1 MSLLKDVR
9 TALKDA
15 GLPESSKALK
25 ASTFTGLT
33 LKSLIKKY
41 HLDYLAGT
49 SDADEL
55 ASDPEEV
62 WHTFN
67 ESVIKPLKSNAVSFE
82 FKTKSVTFAQQ
93 NLRHTLIKNFLNH
106 EDVVTDSKDVLK
118 YVDID
123 NYIKGQLTNGDI
135 KVLAVQQFTDTVQ
148 VVFYYVQALLPTLTD
163 IENLK
168 ALANKDNPTSEDKQA
183 YSDLYQLI
191 KKKYKANKHYIQ
203 QRELVEQER
212 VLYSDEAREFVNLA
226 SILRVNF

>member
-1 MSLLKDVR
+1 M
-9 TALKDA
+9 
-15 GLPESSKALK
+15 
-25 ASTFTGLT
+25 
-33 LKSLIKKY
+33 
-41 HLDYLAGT
+41 
-49 SDADEL
+49 
-55 ASDPEEV
+55 
-62 WHTFN
+62 
-67 ESVIKPLKSNAVSFE
+67 
-82 FKTKSVTFAQQ
+82 
-93 NLRHTLIKNFLNH
+93 NH

-118 YVDID
+118 YIDID

-148 VVFYYVQALLPTLTD
+148 VVFYYVQALLPTMTD

-168 ALANKDNPTSEDKQA
+168 VLANKDNPTSEDKQA